1 MPTTKTYCLTKLVAS
16 VTLFALCRF
25 YAEAQGKARSVTEA
39 CSQQKPVLWKNGL
52 RYAEQFPKN
61 VQENV
66 LRCLST
72 TASAAKQFDA
82 QMDAVRQEA
91 LKAILPKGTPSNKL
105 SQAVCEIAMRPVD
118 GSNEVVKRKAVMTA
132 CMKKEVETKGVDA
145 PSLDM
150 RAIQSKCLKCA
161 FPKLPQAE
169 ALARYQE
176 VVKAFERLEEDALR
190 TNFELEAAMRFTLDE
205 GPSKEMND
213 AARTSCLK
221 TMAPGVTSNQY
232 VPYVMSLFKKG
243 DLETKKKIDACTY
256 KNSLKGK
263 WVHARQM
270 MIRSCA
276 LAAQK
281 QLPANLQNDL
291 NFLYA
296 LHLNATALNIY
307 LSCAEHEEDTIVD
320 GPTAPGGPVDVYC
333 TSNGKA
339 PPKCPQCASDVY
351 TTVDA
356 AKVESTVD
364 ACYGKKESAHPL
376 YKEYTAYLGRLK
388 ATSDTQN
395 KCLHD
400 VLGAQRAKALAASHS
415 GKKGSSGSTKTG

>member
-1 MPTTKTYCLTKLVAS
+1 M
-16 VTLFALCRF
+16 LFGLCRF
-25 YAEAQGKARSVTEA
+25 YAGAQSKPRSISEA

-82 QMDAVRQEA
+82 QMDALRQEA
-91 LKAILPKGTPSNKL
+91 LKVILPKGTPTNKL
-105 SQAVCEIAMRPVD
+105 SQSVCEIAMRPLD
-118 GSNEVVKRKAVMTA
+118 GSNEVVKAKAVMTS
-132 CMKKEVETKGVDA
+132 CMEKEVETKGVDA
-145 PSLDM
+145 PGLDM
-150 RAIQSKCLKCA
+150 KAIQSKCLKCA
-161 FPKLPQAE
+161 FPKLPQAD
-169 ALARYQE
+169 ALARYKE
-176 VVKAFERLEEDALR
+176 VLKTFERLEEDALR

-205 GPSKEMND
+205 GPTKEMND
-213 AARTSCLK
+213 AARAACLK
-221 TMAPGVTSNQY
+221 ILAPGVPSNQY
-232 VPYVMSLFKKG
+232 VALVMGLFKKG

-256 KNSLKGK
+256 KTSLKGK
-263 WVHARQM
+263 WVNARQM
-270 MIRSCA
+270 IIRSCA

-291 NFLYA
+291 SFLYA
-296 LHLNATALNIY
+296 LHLNTTALNIY

-320 GPTAPGGPVDVYC
+320 GPTVPGGPVDVYC
-333 TSNGKA
+333 TTNGKA
-339 PPKCPQCASDVY
+339 PPKCPQCASELY

-364 ACYGKKESAHPL
+364 ACYSQKESAHPL
-376 YKEYTAYLGRLK
+376 YKEYTTYLGRLK
-388 ATSDTQN
+388 ATSDART

-400 VLGAQRAKALAASHS
+400 VLGVQKATALAASHS
-415 GKKGSSGSTKTG
+415 GKRANGASRTKG